1 MRSHSSPKIPPLSE
15 TSEIPNVFRHPNSLS
30 PSVRFPTSPSPPRW
44 PCWRWAPPAA
54 SSAGGRGDADWRG
67 DAKGELTCLERIKK
81 YRSHIG
87 SPTAGR
93 ANFSKATRNVQPG
106 RPAVGPYP
114 ARAMRR
120 VIVKTAPGPQAAGGP
135 PEPPGSGGG
144 GAASW
149 TWKTRSTVPLKRQ
162 AGDEGHALLN
172 VAFEALRS

>member
-114 ARAMRR
+114 ATPTRPHYFANRSSVLDDKNLFKRR
-120 VIVKTAPGPQAAGGP
+120 HGVSRRGAGLKAQFP
-135 PEPPGSGGG
+135 ASKSGNDVGEHQG
-144 GAASW
+144 KFGQGILNS
-149 TWKTRSTVPLKRQ
+149 
-162 AGDEGHALLN
+162 GH
-172 VAFEALRS
+172 